1 MSAIK
6 RQYMNWCEQHNIE
19 PDDDLAWLHK
29 AVEQPQWVN
38 DFNHWLDQITYKH
51 PLSDGELNNME
62 GTDNTENDN
71 D

>member
-19 PDDDLAWLHK
+19 PDDDLAWLQK

-38 DFNHWLDQITYKH
+38 EFNDWLDNLAKNVENNNEQ
-51 PLSDGELNNME
+51 PNQDGL
-62 GTDNTENDN
+62 
-71 D
+71 